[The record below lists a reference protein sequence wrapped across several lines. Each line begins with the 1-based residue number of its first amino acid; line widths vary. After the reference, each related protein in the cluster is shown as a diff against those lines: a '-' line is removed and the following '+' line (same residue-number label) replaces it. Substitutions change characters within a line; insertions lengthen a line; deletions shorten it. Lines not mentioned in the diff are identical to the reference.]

1 LTETIP
7 TSGAVA
13 SVGGAATGPGAA
25 AADELLRVVDLKTW
39 IYLRQGIVK
48 AVDGVSFSIRRGE
61 SVGLVG
67 ESGSGKTI
75 TCLSVMRL
83 MPVPSAHIVGG
94 EVWFGG
100 RDLLAQPESEMRTV
114 RGRQMA
120 MIMQDPLA
128 ALNPILSIGEQV
140 GEPLRYHTK
149 LGPKERLKRVI
160 ETLGAL
166 RIPHP
171 EERLGEY
178 PHQFSGGM
186 RQRIVAAMGISTS
199 PSLIIADEPTTALDV
214 TIQGQFLALMRE
226 LRAKE
231 RLSVLWV
238 THDLGVVAQVCD
250 RVNVMYAGRIV
261 ESGDV
266 RRIFASPAHP
276 YTRSLMASVPVLG
289 NKQKRLYQIEGQPP
303 NLLNLPPGC
312 PFYDRCPLRMDICRD
327 EYPAATPIG
336 DGFVHCWAVSPP
348 STSGTAAG
356 TTIPSGAPA
365 AAAPAAV
372 AATIPGSTTG
382 SGPAQ

>member
-1 LTETIP
+1 LSETET
-7 TSGAVA
+7 TGAPSIAA
-13 SVGGAATGPGAA
+13 SAT
-25 AADELLRVVDLKTW
+25 DELLRVVDLKTW

-67 ESGSGKTI
+67 ESGSGKTM

-100 RDLLAQPESEMRTV
+100 KDLLAQPESEMRTV

-128 ALNPILSIGEQV
+128 ALNPILNIGEQV

-149 LGPKERLKRVI
+149 LGPKERLKQVI
-160 ETLGAL
+160 ATLGAL

-226 LRAKE
+226 LREKE

-261 ESGDV
+261 ENGDV

-348 STSGTAAG
+348 STSGTAAN
-356 TTIPSGAPA
+356 TTIPIGAPA

-372 AATIPGSTTG
+372 AATIPASPAAQ
-382 SGPAQ
+382 GPAQ

>member
-1 LTETIP
+1 LTETTP
-7 TSGAVA
+7 TPGS
-13 SVGGAATGPGAA
+13 AAGPE
-25 AADELLRVVDLKTW
+25 ELLRVVDLKTW

-48 AVDGVSFSIRRGE
+48 AVDGVSFSVRRGE

-67 ESGSGKTI
+67 ESGSGKTM

-128 ALNPILSIGEQV
+128 ALNPILNIGEQV

-160 ETLGAL
+160 ETLSAL

-171 EERLGEY
+171 QERLGEY

-226 LRAKE
+226 LREKE

-261 ESGDV
+261 ENGDV

-348 STSGTAAG
+348 STSGRAAD
-356 TTIPSGAPA
+356 TTIPIGAPA

-372 AATIPGSTTG
+372 AATIPASPAAQ
-382 SGPAQ
+382 GPAQ

>member
-1 LTETIP
+1 MSETET
-7 TSGAVA
+7 TGAP
-13 SVGGAATGPGAA
+13 SVATGAT
-25 AADELLRVVDLKTW
+25 DELLRVVDLKTW

-67 ESGSGKTI
+67 ESGSGKTM

-100 RDLLAQPESEMRTV
+100 KDLLAQPESEMRTV

-128 ALNPILSIGEQV
+128 ALNPILNIGEQV

-149 LGPKERLKRVI
+149 LGPKERLKQVI
-160 ETLGAL
+160 ATLGAL

-226 LRAKE
+226 LREKE

-348 STSGTAAG
+348 STSGTAAD
-356 TTIPSGAPA
+356 TTIPIGAPA

-372 AATIPGSTTG
+372 AATIPASPAAQ
-382 SGPAQ
+382 GPVG

>member
-1 LTETIP
+1 
-7 TSGAVA
+7 
-13 SVGGAATGPGAA
+13 
-25 AADELLRVVDLKTW
+25 
-39 IYLRQGIVK
+39 
-48 AVDGVSFSIRRGE
+48 
-61 SVGLVG
+61 
-67 ESGSGKTI
+67 
-75 TCLSVMRL
+75 
-83 MPVPSAHIVGG
+83 
-94 EVWFGG
+94 
-100 RDLLAQPESEMRTV
+100 
-114 RGRQMA
+114 MA

-128 ALNPILSIGEQV
+128 ALNPILSVGEQV

-149 LGPKERLKRVI
+149 LGPKERLKRVV

-171 EERLGEY
+171 QERLGEY

-226 LRAKE
+226 LREKE

-289 NKQKRLYQIEGQPP
+289 NKHKRLYQIEGQPP

-312 PFYDRCPLRMDICRD
+312 PFYERCPLRMDICRD

-348 STSGTAAG
+348 STSSGTAAG

-365 AAAPAAV
+365 AAAPAA
-372 AATIPGSTTG
+372 AAAPP
-382 SGPAQ
+382 PAR

>member
-1 LTETIP
+1 MNETMRNP
-7 TSGAVA
+7 G
-13 SVGGAATGPGAA
+13 GGAAGAGA
-25 AADELLRVVDLKTW
+25 MATDELLRVVDLKTW

-67 ESGSGKTI
+67 ESGSGKTM

-100 RDLLAQPESEMRTV
+100 KDLLAQPESEMRTV

-128 ALNPILSIGEQV
+128 ALNPILSVGEQV

-226 LRAKE
+226 LREKE
-231 RLSVLWV
+231 RISVLWV

-261 ESGDV
+261 ESGEV

-303 NLLNLPPGC
+303 NLLNLPPGF

-348 STSGTAAG
+348 SGSGTAAA
-356 TTIPSGAPA
+356 TTIPTGAPTA
-365 AAAPAAV
+365 ATPAAV
-372 AATIPGSTTG
+372 AAIP
-382 SGPAQ
+382 PPR